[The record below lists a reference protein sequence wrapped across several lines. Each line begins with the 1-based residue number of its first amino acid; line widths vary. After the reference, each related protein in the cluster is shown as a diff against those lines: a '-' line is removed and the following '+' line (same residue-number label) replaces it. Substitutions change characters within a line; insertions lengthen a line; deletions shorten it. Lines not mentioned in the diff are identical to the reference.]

1 MKNYFF
7 MLLIFATAAIY
18 SCNNEAEKPSE
29 PENILLRDFTTP
41 FNVPPFDS
49 ISNEDFMPAFEEAMR
64 MHNEEIEAIA
74 NNEEPATFENTI
86 EQLEYAGSKL
96 NTVSSI
102 FYNLNSANTSDEM
115 QKIAQELSPKTSEH
129 YDNIT
134 LNDKL
139 FQRVKTV
146 YDTRAEKNYPKEQ
159 AKLLEKTY
167 KGFVRSG
174 ANLNEEQ
181 KDRLREL
188 NKEISALTLE
198 FGQNVLAETN
208 AFELVVDKK
217 EDLSGLPDGLISAAA
232 ETAKEKGKE
241 GKWVFTLQNPSV
253 MPFLQYA
260 DNRDLRKQMYEAY
273 ANRGNNGGKHDNSKH
288 TVKLANLRLEK
299 ANLLGY
305 PTHSHYVLE
314 ESMAKNPQNVYDLLN
329 KVWERAKTVTAS
341 DAAELQK
348 MIEKEGGDFELAP
361 WDWRYYAEKVK
372 AEKYA
377 FNEEDLKPYF
387 ELSNVTKGMFYT
399 LENLFGMKFKELTNL
414 PVYHEDVKTYEVFDE
429 NDKHLGIIYM
439 DFHPRESK
447 RGGAWMTSF
456 RDQSMKNGERV
467 APVISIV
474 CNFTK
479 PTEGKPALL
488 TFDEVTTY
496 FHEMG
501 HAIHGLLSNVNYEG
515 LAGTNVP
522 RDFVEL
528 PSQVLENW
536 AGEEEVLA
544 VYAKH
549 YETGEVIPRELLD
562 KMEASANAGQGF
574 ATTEY
579 LAASFLDL
587 DYHTITEEIE
597 IASNDFESES
607 TAQMGLITEIIPRY
621 RSTYFNHIFAGGYSS
636 GYYSY
641 MWSEVLDADAFQ
653 AFKET
658 SVFDKTTADAFKLN
672 ILMAGGTGDPAEMY
686 RAFRGKDPS
695 PEALLTR
702 RGLK

>member
-1 MKNYFF
+1 
-7 MLLIFATAAIY
+7 MLLIFTATIMY
-18 SCNNEAEKPSE
+18 SCKSE
-29 PENILLRDFTTP
+29 PENPIESDNILLKDYGTP
-41 FNVPPFDS
+41 FNVPPFDR
-49 ISNEDFMPAFEEAMR
+49 ISNDDFLPAFEEAMK
-64 MHNEEIEAIA
+64 MHNEEIETIA
-74 NNEEPATFENTI
+74 NNNEPATFENTI
-86 EQLEYAGSKL
+86 EQLNYAGKKL
-96 NTVSSI
+96 NEVSSI

-115 QKIAQELSPKTSEH
+115 QKIAQELSPKMSEH

-146 YDTRAEKNYPKEQ
+146 WDTRAEREYPGEQ
-159 AKLLEKTY
+159 AMLLETTY

-174 ANLNEEQ
+174 ANLSEED
-181 KDRLREL
+181 KEHLREL

-208 AFELVVDKK
+208 EFELVI
-217 EDLSGLPDGLISAAA
+217 ENEADLSGLPDGLISAAS
-232 ETAKEKGKE
+232 ETAKAKDKE
-241 GKWVFTLQNPSV
+241 GKWIFTLQNPSV

-260 DNRDLRKQMYEAY
+260 DNRELRKKMFEAY
-273 ANRGNNGGKHDNSKH
+273 ANRGNNGNKYDNNKNA
-288 TVKLANLRLEK
+288 VKLANLRMER

-314 ESMAKNPQNVYDLLN
+314 ESMAKNPENVYELLN
-329 KVWERAKTVTAS
+329 KVWGKAKTVTAG
-341 DAAELQK
+341 DAAELQA
-348 MIEKEGGDFELAP
+348 MIAKEGGDFQLEP

-372 AEKYA
+372 TEKYA
-377 FNEEDLKPYF
+377 FNEEALKPYF
-387 ELSNVTKGMFYT
+387 ELGNVTKGMFFT
-399 LENLFGMKFKELTNL
+399 LEKLFGMKFKQLTNL
-414 PVYHEDVKTYEVFDE
+414 PVYHEEVITYEVLDE
-429 NDKHLGIIYM
+429 NDKHLGILYM

-456 RDQSMKNGERV
+456 RSQSTDNGERV

-474 CNFTK
+474 CNFTS
-479 PTEGKPALL
+479 PTDGKPALL
-488 TFDEVTTY
+488 TYEEVTTY

-501 HAIHGLLSNVNYEG
+501 HAIHGLLSNVNYES

-528 PSQVLENW
+528 PSQILENW

-549 YETGEVIPRELLD
+549 YETGEVLPKELLD

-587 DYHTITEEIE
+587 DYHTITEKIDTD
-597 IASNDFESES
+597 AGDFEEKSCGE
-607 TAQMGLITEIIPRY
+607 MGLIKEIIPRY

-658 SVFDKTTADAFKLN
+658 SVFDKATAKSFKEN
-672 ILMAGGTGDPAEMY
+672 ILMKGGTGDPAELY
-686 RAFRGKDPS
+686 KAFRGKDPS
-695 PEALLTR
+695 PDALLER
-702 RGLK
+702 RGLN

>member
-1 MKNYFF
+1 
-7 MLLIFATAAIY
+7 MLLIFTVTALY
-18 SCNNEAEKPSE
+18 SCKSDAEKTTE
-29 PENILLRDFTTP
+29 TDNILLKDYGTP
-41 FNVPPFDS
+41 FNVPPFDR

-64 MHNEEIEAIA
+64 LHNEEVEAIA
-74 NNEEPATFENTI
+74 NNDEPATFENTI
-86 EQLEYAGSKL
+86 EQLGYAGGKL
-96 NTVSSI
+96 NDISSI

-115 QKIAQELSPKTSEH
+115 QKIAQELSPRMSEH

-146 YDTRAEKNYPKEQ
+146 WDTRAEREYPGEQ
-159 AKLLEKTY
+159 AMLLEKTY

-174 ANLNEEQ
+174 ANLDE
-181 KDRLREL
+181 KDKEKLREL
-188 NKEISALTLE
+188 NKQISALTLE

-208 AFELVVDKK
+208 EFELVIENE
-217 EDLSGLPDGLISAAA
+217 EDLAGLPDGLISAAS
-232 ETAKEKGKE
+232 ETAKAKGKE

-260 DNRDLRKQMYEAY
+260 DNRDLRKKMFEAY
-273 ANRGNNGGKHDNSKH
+273 ANRGNNGNKYDNKENA
-288 TVKLANLRLEK
+288 VKLANLRMEK
-299 ANLLGY
+299 ASLLGY

-314 ESMAKNPQNVYDLLN
+314 ESMAKNPENVYELLN
-329 KVWERAKTVTAS
+329 RVWGRAKTVTAA
-341 DAAELQK
+341 DAAELQA
-348 MIEKEGGDFELAP
+348 MIDKEGGDFKLEP
-361 WDWRYYAEKVK
+361 WDWRYYAEKLK

-377 FNEEDLKPYF
+377 FNEEALKPYF
-387 ELSNVTKGMFYT
+387 ELENVTKGVFFT
-399 LENLFGMKFKELTNL
+399 LEKLFGMKFRPLTNL
-414 PVYHEDVKTYEVFDE
+414 PVYHQEVVTYEVLDE
-429 NDKHLGIIYM
+429 SNEHLGILYM

-456 RDQSMKNGERV
+456 RSQRMDDGGRI

-474 CNFTK
+474 CNFTR

-488 TFDEVTTY
+488 TYEEVTTY

-501 HAIHGLLSNVNYEG
+501 HAIHGLLSNVKYES
-515 LAGTNVP
+515 LSGTSVP

-528 PSQVLENW
+528 PSQILENW

-549 YETGEVIPRELLD
+549 YETGEVLPKELLD

-587 DYHTITEEIE
+587 DYHTINEKIE
-597 IASNDFESES
+597 VAADSFETRSCKE
-607 TAQMGLITEIIPRY
+607 MGLIKEIIPRY

-658 SVFDKTTADAFKLN
+658 SVFDQATARSFKEN
-672 ILMAGGTGDPAEMY
+672 ILMTGGTEDPAELY

-695 PEALLTR
+695 PEALLER
-702 RGLK
+702 RGLN

>member
-1 MKNYFF
+1 

-18 SCNNEAEKPSE
+18 SCNTEAEKPSE

-86 EQLEYAGSKL
+86 EQLAYSGSKL
-96 NTVSSI
+96 STVSGI

-181 KDRLREL
+181 KEKLREL

-208 AFELVVDKK
+208 AFELVVDNE

-260 DNRDLRKQMYEAY
+260 DKRELRKEMYEAY

-348 MIEKEGGDFELAP
+348 MIDKEGGDFKLAP

-387 ELSNVTKGMFYT
+387 ELSNVTKGMFFT

-414 PVYHEDVKTYEVFDE
+414 PVYHEDVTTYEVFDE
-429 NDKHLGIIYM
+429 NDKHLGILYM

-456 RDQSMKNGERV
+456 REQSMKNGERV
-467 APVISIV
+467 APVVSIV

-479 PTEGKPALL
+479 PTRVSL
-488 TFDEVTTY
+488 
-496 FHEMG
+496 HC
-501 HAIHGLLSNVNYEG
+501 
-515 LAGTNVP
+515 
-522 RDFVEL
+522 
-528 PSQVLENW
+528 
-536 AGEEEVLA
+536 
-544 VYAKH
+544 
-549 YETGEVIPRELLD
+549 
-562 KMEASANAGQGF
+562 
-574 ATTEY
+574 
-579 LAASFLDL
+579 
-587 DYHTITEEIE
+587 
-597 IASNDFESES
+597 
-607 TAQMGLITEIIPRY
+607 
-621 RSTYFNHIFAGGYSS
+621 
-636 GYYSY
+636 
-641 MWSEVLDADAFQ
+641 
-653 AFKET
+653 
-658 SVFDKTTADAFKLN
+658 
-672 ILMAGGTGDPAEMY
+672 
-686 RAFRGKDPS
+686 
-695 PEALLTR
+695 
-702 RGLK
+702 